1 MNGNRKIE
9 EKEHYDKLAK
19 EWHEKHKSEKDWQTD
34 IEDYEIDL
42 MLSYQYF
49 KNLIKRYIKPG
60 MKILDYGCGHGMHA
74 ILPAKLG
81 AEVYGIDVSEES
93 LKIARQRAER
103 EGVAEKTKFL
113 NMDGEKMSF
122 ENEIFDVV
130 IDGGT
135 FSSVD
140 VNKALPEIKRVL
152 KPGGLLI
159 GIETF
164 GHNPLANLKRWLNR
178 KSGYRT
184 SWAASHIF
192 KIKDLKK
199 ARQYFKIKE
208 ARYFHLFSMF
218 IFLFRKINAAKKIF
232 KAVDKIDTFILKIP
246 LIKYLSF
253 KIVFVFEKND

>member
-81 AEVYGIDVSEES
+81 ADVYGIDISEES
-93 LKIARQRAER
+93 LKIARERASHEN
-103 EGVAEKTKFL
+103 VSEKIKFIQ
-113 NMDGEKMSF
+113 MDGEQITF
-122 ENEIFDVV
+122 EDNFFDIVF
-130 IDGGT
+130 DAGT

-152 KPGGLLI
+152 KPDGILI

-164 GHNPLANLKRWLNR
+164 GHNPLANLKRWLNK

-184 SWAASHIF
+184 EWAATHIF
-192 KIKDLKK
+192 KNKDLGVTS
-199 ARQYFKIKE
+199 QYFKVIE
-208 ARYFHLFSMF
+208 TNFFHLFSMF
-218 IFLFRKINAAKKIF
+218 IFPFRKLPGGKQIF
-232 KAVDKIDTFILKIP
+232 KFIDRIDSAIFMKIP
-246 LIKYLSF
+246 LIKKMAF
-253 KIVFVFEKND
+253 KIVFVFQKP